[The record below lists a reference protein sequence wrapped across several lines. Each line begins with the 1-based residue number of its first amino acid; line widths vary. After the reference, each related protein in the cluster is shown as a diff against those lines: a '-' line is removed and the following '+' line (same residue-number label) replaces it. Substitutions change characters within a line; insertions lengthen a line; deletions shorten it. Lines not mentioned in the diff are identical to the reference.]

1 MHKRTKIIAT
11 IGPASKSLEVI
22 HKLYKNGMN
31 VVRVN
36 MSHASIQDLND
47 ISQIVSKL
55 NKKLKSSIGL
65 MIDTQGPEIRT
76 SNFKGSISLIKG
88 DVVTLCST
96 IKNKS
101 AKEIRVDNL
110 SYVKGLKVGGKIS
123 LDNGQIDLKIK
134 KIAKERIDCSVLDAG
149 IIAGKKHVNFPGAT
163 VKLPTLTSKDKR
175 DIKEGLKCGV
185 DFIALSFARTDKDLK
200 ELTSLL
206 KRAKNKPEIF
216 AKIEEQQG
224 MDNIDEIT
232 RHSDGLLVARGDL
245 GIETD
250 ITNLP
255 YVQRKMVRVALQAGK
270 KCIVATQLLESMI
283 TNPHPTRAE
292 VSDVANAVYEG
303 VDALMLSAETTVG
316 EFPVKCVKYLSD
328 IAKNAER
335 SETLHFENNIKHMSD
350 WHTLASTSVKL
361 AKRINAD
368 AIVVLTRSGFTAN
381 LISSARPRVPVYAF
395 TNDKTTQNK
404 LSMASSLEN
413 IYLNFKRDHEKTIG
427 DAFNILKKDFKLRG
441 KKKFIVISGVFS
453 DEYADAIQIRFLK

>member
-22 HKLYKNGMN
+22 HKLYQNGMN

-36 MSHASIQDLND
+36 MSHASLQDLID

-55 NKKLKSSIGL
+55 NKKIKSSIGL

-76 SNFKGSISLIKG
+76 SNFKDSITLKKG

-123 LDNGQIDLKIK
+123 LDNGQIDLKVK
-134 KIAKERIDCSVLDAG
+134 KIAKERIECGVLDAG
-149 IIAGKKHVNFPGAT
+149 VIAGKKHVNFPGAT
-163 VKLPTLTSKDKR
+163 VKLPTLTTKDKK

-200 ELTSLL
+200 ELASLL
-206 KRAKNKPEIF
+206 KREKSKPEIF

-224 MDNIDEIT
+224 MDNIHEIT
-232 RHSDGLLVARGDL
+232 KHSDGLLVARGDL

-255 YVQRKMVRVALQAGK
+255 YVQRKMVRVALQEGK

-303 VDALMLSAETTVG
+303 ADALMLSAETTVG
-316 EFPVKCVKYLSD
+316 DFPIKCVKYVSD

-335 SETLHFENNIKHMSD
+335 SETLHFENNVKHMSD

-361 AKRINAD
+361 AKRIDAD
-368 AIVVLTRSGFTAN
+368 AIVVLTRSGFTAK

-395 TNDKTTQNK
+395 TNDRSTQNK
-404 LSMASSLEN
+404 ISMASSLEN
-413 IYLNFKRDHEKTIG
+413 IYLNFKRDHEKTIA
-427 DAFNILKKDFKLRG
+427 DAFNVLKNDYKLRG

>member
-76 SNFKGSISLIKG
+76 SNFKGSINLIKG

-96 IKNKS
+96 IKNKG

-110 SYVKGLKVGGKIS
+110 SYVKGIKVGGKIS

-134 KIAKERIDCSVLDAG
+134 KIAKERIDCSVLDAC

-206 KRAKNKPEIF
+206 KRTKNKPEIF

-316 EFPVKCVKYLSD
+316 KFPVKCVKYLSD

-413 IYLNFKRDHEKTIG
+413 IYLNFKKDHEKTIG
-427 DAFNILKKDFKLRG
+427 DAFNILKNDFKLRG
-441 KKKFIVISGVFS
+441 RKKFIVISGVFS

>member
-88 DVVTLCST
+88 DIVTLCST

-316 EFPVKCVKYLSD
+316 KFPVKCVKYLSD

>member
-11 IGPASKSLEVI
+11 IGPASKSIEVI
-22 HKLYKNGMN
+22 QKLYKNGMN

-47 ISQIVSKL
+47 ISQTISKL

-76 SNFKGSISLIKG
+76 SNFKGSINLLKG

-200 ELTSLL
+200 ELASLL

-303 VDALMLSAETTVG
+303 ADALMLSAETTVG
-316 EFPVKCVKYLSD
+316 EFPIKCVKYLSD

-427 DAFNILKKDFKLRG
+427 DAFNILKNDFKLRG

>member
-96 IKNKS
+96 IKNKNT
-101 AKEIRVDNL
+101 KEIRVDNL

-316 EFPVKCVKYLSD
+316 KFPVKCVKYLSD

>member
-11 IGPASKSLEVI
+11 IGPASKSIEVI
-22 HKLYKNGMN
+22 QKLYKNGMN

-47 ISQIVSKL
+47 ISQTISKL

-76 SNFKGSISLIKG
+76 SNFKGSINLLKG

-96 IKNKS
+96 IKNKN

-200 ELTSLL
+200 ELASLL

-303 VDALMLSAETTVG
+303 ADALMLSAETTVG
-316 EFPVKCVKYLSD
+316 EFPIKCVKYLSD

-427 DAFNILKKDFKLRG
+427 DAFNILKNDFKLRG

>member
-200 ELTSLL
+200 ELTFLL

-232 RHSDGLLVARGDL
+232 KHSDGLLVARGDL

-381 LISSARPRVPVYAF
+381 LISSARPRVPVYTF

-427 DAFNILKKDFKLRG
+427 DAFNILKNDFKLRG

>member
-88 DVVTLCST
+88 DIVTLCST

-163 VKLPTLTSKDKR
+163 VKLPTLTSKDRR

-316 EFPVKCVKYLSD
+316 KFPVKCVKYLSD

-427 DAFNILKKDFKLRG
+427 DAFNILKNDFKLRG

>member
-163 VKLPTLTSKDKR
+163 VKLPTLTSKDRR

-316 EFPVKCVKYLSD
+316 KFPVKCVKYLSD

-427 DAFNILKKDFKLRG
+427 DAFNILKNDFKLRG

>member
-11 IGPASKSLEVI
+11 IGPSSKSADMIL
-22 HKLYKNGMN
+22 KLYQKGMN

-36 MSHASIQDLND
+36 MSHASLDDLKD
-47 ISQIVSKL
+47 ISSIVSKL
-55 NKKLKSSIGL
+55 NKKITSSIGL

-76 SNFKGSISLIKG
+76 SNFKTDIAIKKG
-88 DVVTLCST
+88 DQVVLCEKL
-96 IKNKS
+96 KNKTT
-101 AKEIRVDNL
+101 KEILIDNL
-110 SYVKGLKVGGKIS
+110 SYIKGLKVGGKIS
-123 LDNGQIDLKIK
+123 LDNGLIDLKIK
-134 KIAKERIDCSVLDAG
+134 KITSGRIQCNAIDAG
-149 IIAGKKHVNFPGAT
+149 VISGKKHVNFPGA
-163 VKLPTLTSKDKR
+163 KINLPTITTKDKR
-175 DIKEGLKCGV
+175 DIKEGIKLGV
-185 DFIALSFARTDKDLK
+185 DFIALSFARTDKDIK
-200 ELTSLL
+200 ELSDLL
-206 KRAKNKPEIF
+206 KRADNKPEIF

-224 MDNIDEIT
+224 MDNIEAIT
-232 RHSDGLLVARGDL
+232 KHSDGLLVARGDL

-255 YVQRKMVRVALQAGK
+255 YVQRKMVRVALQSGK

-303 VDALMLSAETTVG
+303 ADALMLSAETTVG
-316 EFPVKCVKYLSD
+316 DYPLRCVKYLSD

-335 SETLHFENNIKHMSD
+335 SETLHFENNMKYVSD

-361 AKRINAD
+361 SKRINAD

-395 TNDKTTQNK
+395 TNNQSTQNK

-413 IYLNFKRDHEKTIG
+413 IFLNFKKDHEKTISA
-427 DAFNILKKDFKLRG
+427 AFDILKNDFKLKG
-441 KKKFIVISGVFS
+441 KKKFIVISGIFS
-453 DEYADAIQIRFLK
+453 DEYADALQIRFLK

>member
-22 HKLYKNGMN
+22 QKLHQNGMN

-36 MSHASIQDLND
+36 MSHASLEDLND
-47 ISQIVSKL
+47 ISAIVSKL

-76 SNFKGSISLIKG
+76 SNFKNSIELKKG
-88 DVVTLCST
+88 DLVTLCSKT
-96 IKNKS
+96 KTKN
-101 AKEIRVDNL
+101 AKEVLVENL
-110 SYVKGLKVGGKIS
+110 NYVKGLKVGGKIS

-134 KIAKERIDCSVLDAG
+134 KVAKETIECSVLDSG

-163 VKLPTLTSKDKR
+163 VKLPTLTAKDKR
-175 DIKEGLKCGV
+175 DIKEGLKCGI

-200 ELTSLL
+200 ELAVLL
-206 KRAKNKPEIF
+206 KKQTNKPEVF

-224 MDNIDEIT
+224 MDNIDAIT
-232 RHSDGLLVARGDL
+232 KHCDGLMVARGDL

-250 ITNLP
+250 NTNLP
-255 YVQRKMVRVALQAGK
+255 YVQRKMVKVALQAGK

-316 EFPVKCVKYLSD
+316 DFPIKCVKYLSD

-350 WHTLASTSVKL
+350 WHTLATTSVKL
-361 AKRINAD
+361 SNRIKAD
-368 AIVVLTRSGFTAN
+368 AIVVLTRSGFTAK
-381 LISSARPRVPVYAF
+381 LISSARPRVPVFAF
-395 TNDKTTQNK
+395 TNDKATQNK
-404 LSMASSLEN
+404 LSMACSLEN
-413 IYLNFKRDHEKTIG
+413 IFLNFKKDHEKTIN
-427 DAFNILKKDFKLRG
+427 DEFNILKNDYKLKG

>member
-96 IKNKS
+96 IKNKN

-232 RHSDGLLVARGDL
+232 KHSDGLLVARGDL

>member
-76 SNFKGSISLIKG
+76 SNFKGFINLIKG
-88 DVVTLCST
+88 DVVTLSST

-123 LDNGQIDLKIK
+123 LDNGQIDLRIK
-134 KIAKERIDCSVLDAG
+134 KISKERIDCSVLDAG

-216 AKIEEQQG
+216 AKIEEHQG
-224 MDNIDEIT
+224 VDNIDEIT
-232 RHSDGLLVARGDL
+232 KHSDGLLVARGDL

-427 DAFNILKKDFKLRG
+427 DAFNILKSDFKLKG

>member
-22 HKLYKNGMN
+22 HKLYQNGMN

-36 MSHASIQDLND
+36 MSHASVQDLND

-55 NKKLKSSIGL
+55 NKKIKSSIGL

-76 SNFKGSISLIKG
+76 SNFKGSITLKKG
-88 DVVTLCST
+88 DVVTLCS
-96 IKNKS
+96 KNKNNKS
-101 AKEIRVDNL
+101 KEVLVENL
-110 SYVKGLKVGGKIS
+110 SYVKGLKLGGKIS

-149 IIAGKKHVNFPGAT
+149 VIAGKKHVNFPGAT

-200 ELTSLL
+200 ELASLL
-206 KRAKNKPEIF
+206 KREKNKPEIF

-232 RHSDGLLVARGDL
+232 KHSDGLLVARGDL

-303 VDALMLSAETTVG
+303 ADALMLSAETTVG
-316 EFPVKCVKYLSD
+316 DFPIKCVKYVSD

-335 SETLHFENNIKHMSD
+335 SETLHFENNVKHMSD

-361 AKRINAD
+361 AKRIDAD
-368 AIVVLTRSGFTAN
+368 AIVVLTRSGFTAK
-381 LISSARPRVPVYAF
+381 LISSARPRVPVFAF
-395 TNDKTTQNK
+395 TNDRSTQNK

-413 IYLNFKRDHEKTIG
+413 IYLNFKRDHEKTIA
-427 DAFNILKKDFKLRG
+427 DAFNILKNDYKLRG

>member
-96 IKNKS
+96 IKNKN

-316 EFPVKCVKYLSD
+316 KFPVKCVKYLSD

-427 DAFNILKKDFKLRG
+427 DAFNILKNDFKLRG

>member
-11 IGPASKSLEVI
+11 IGPASKSAEVI
-22 HKLYKNGMN
+22 QKLHQNGMN
-31 VVRVN
+31 VVRIN
-36 MSHASIQDLND
+36 MSHASLDDLRD
-47 ISQIVSKL
+47 ISGIVSKL

-76 SNFKGSISLIKG
+76 SNFKDSISLSKG
-88 DVVTLCST
+88 EIVTLCSKT
-96 IKNKS
+96 KHKNL
-101 AKEIRVDNL
+101 KEVLVENL
-110 SYVKGLKVGGKIS
+110 NYVKGLKRGGKIS

-134 KIAKERIDCSVLDAG
+134 KIGKERIECSVLDAG
-149 IIAGKKHVNFPGAT
+149 EIGGKKHVNFPGAK
-163 VKLPTLTSKDKR
+163 VNLPTLTAKDKR
-175 DIKEGLKCGV
+175 DIKEGLKCGI

-200 ELTSLL
+200 ELASII
-206 KRAKNKPEIF
+206 KKEKNKPEIF

-224 MDNIDEIT
+224 MDNIDAIT
-232 RHSDGLLVARGDL
+232 KHCDGLLVARGDL

-255 YVQRKMVRVALQAGK
+255 YMQRKMVKVALQAGK

-283 TNPHPTRAE
+283 SNPHPTRAE

-316 EFPVKCVKYLSD
+316 DFPIKCVKYLSA

-350 WHTLASTSVKL
+350 WHTLASTTVKL
-361 AKRINAD
+361 SKRINAD

-381 LISSARPRVPVYAF
+381 LISSARPRVPVFAF
-395 TNDKTTQNK
+395 TNDRSTQNK

-413 IYLNFKRDHEKTIG
+413 IFLDFKKDHEKTINA
-427 DAFNILKKDFKLRG
+427 AFNILKNDFKLRG
-441 KKKFIVISGVFS
+441 KKKFIVISGIFS
-453 DEYADAIQIRFLK
+453 DEYADALQIRFLE

>member
-47 ISQIVSKL
+47 ISQIVAKL

-76 SNFKGSISLIKG
+76 SNFKGSIDLIKG

-134 KIAKERIDCSVLDAG
+134 KIAKERIECSVLDAG

-206 KRAKNKPEIF
+206 KRANNKPEIF

-427 DAFNILKKDFKLRG
+427 DAFNILKNDFKLRG

>member
-31 VVRVN
+31 IVRVN
-36 MSHASIQDLND
+36 MSHASLQDLND

-55 NKKLKSSIGL
+55 NKNLKSSIGL

-76 SNFKGSISLIKG
+76 SNFKGSINLIKG

-110 SYVKGLKVGGKIS
+110 SYVKGIKVGGKIS

-206 KRAKNKPEIF
+206 KSAKNKPEIF

-232 RHSDGLLVARGDL
+232 KHSDGLLVARGDL

-316 EFPVKCVKYLSD
+316 KFPVKCVKYLSD

-361 AKRINAD
+361 AKRIDAD

-413 IYLNFKRDHEKTIG
+413 IYLNFKKDHEKTIG

>member
-65 MIDTQGPEIRT
+65 MVDTQGPEIRT
-76 SNFKGSISLIKG
+76 SNFKGSINLIKG

-316 EFPVKCVKYLSD
+316 KFPVKCVKYLSD

>member
-11 IGPASKSLEVI
+11 IGPASKSIEVI
-22 HKLYKNGMN
+22 QKLYKNGMN

-47 ISQIVSKL
+47 ISQTISKL

-76 SNFKGSISLIKG
+76 SNFKGSINLLKG

-96 IKNKS
+96 IKNKN

-200 ELTSLL
+200 ELASLL

-303 VDALMLSAETTVG
+303 ADALMLSAETTVG
-316 EFPVKCVKYLSD
+316 EFPIKCVKYLSD

-413 IYLNFKRDHEKTIG
+413 IYLNFKRDHEKTIA
-427 DAFNILKKDFKLRG
+427 DAFNILKNDFKLRG

>member
-101 AKEIRVDNL
+101 GKEIRVDNL

-200 ELTSLL
+200 ELISLL

-316 EFPVKCVKYLSD
+316 KFPVKCVKYLSD

-395 TNDKTTQNK
+395 TNDKNTQNK

-413 IYLNFKRDHEKTIG
+413 IYLNFKKDHEKTIG
-427 DAFNILKKDFKLRG
+427 DAFNILKDDFKLRG

>member
-76 SNFKGSISLIKG
+76 SNFKGSIDLIKG

-134 KIAKERIDCSVLDAG
+134 KIAKERIECSVLDAG

-316 EFPVKCVKYLSD
+316 KFPVKCVKYLSD

-427 DAFNILKKDFKLRG
+427 DAFNILKNDFKLRG

>member
-76 SNFKGSISLIKG
+76 SNFKGSINLIKG

-316 EFPVKCVKYLSD
+316 KFPVKCVKYLSD

>member
-163 VKLPTLTSKDKR
+163 VKLPTLTSKDRR

-200 ELTSLL
+200 ELISLL

-316 EFPVKCVKYLSD
+316 KFPVKCVKYLSD

-427 DAFNILKKDFKLRG
+427 DAFNILKNDFKLRG

>member
-427 DAFNILKKDFKLRG
+427 DAFNILKNDFKLRG

>member
-175 DIKEGLKCGV
+175 DIKEGIKCGV

-316 EFPVKCVKYLSD
+316 KFPVKCVKYLSD

-427 DAFNILKKDFKLRG
+427 DAFNILKNDFKLRG

>member
-316 EFPVKCVKYLSD
+316 KFPVKCVKYLSD

-427 DAFNILKKDFKLRG
+427 DAFNILKNDFKLRG

>member
-76 SNFKGSISLIKG
+76 SNFKGSINLLKG

-200 ELTSLL
+200 ELASLL

-232 RHSDGLLVARGDL
+232 KHSDGLLVARGDL

-427 DAFNILKKDFKLRG
+427 DAFNILKNDFKLRG

>member
-76 SNFKGSISLIKG
+76 SNFKGSIDLIKG

-316 EFPVKCVKYLSD
+316 KFPVKCVKYLSD

-395 TNDKTTQNK
+395 TNDETTQNK

>member
-65 MIDTQGPEIRT
+65 MVDTQGPEIRT
-76 SNFKGSISLIKG
+76 SNFKGSINLIKG

-316 EFPVKCVKYLSD
+316 KFPVKCVKYLSD

-427 DAFNILKKDFKLRG
+427 DAFNILKNDFKLRG

>member
-76 SNFKGSISLIKG
+76 SNFKGSINLIKG
-88 DVVTLCST
+88 DVVTLCSA

-175 DIKEGLKCGV
+175 DIKEGLKCGI

-316 EFPVKCVKYLSD
+316 KFPVKCVKYLSD

-427 DAFNILKKDFKLRG
+427 DAFNILKNDFKLRG